1 MMNEQSL
8 EQAIRQG
15 IPISAQMDFKVKEL
29 HPQKI
34 IVTGGAEQNINVHQT
49 AFAGSLYSICTL
61 AAWGLVYSKL
71 PAGTSLVMEKA
82 SIEYL
87 RPVKGDIIA
96 SAYLSAE
103 SAHSM
108 LEELQ
113 QNKKAR
119 LKLPVEVDCKEK
131 RAVNFYANLHI
142 SASRSR

>member
-1 MMNEQSL
+1 MMNEKSL

-15 IPISAQMDFKVKEL
+15 IPISALMDFKVKEL
-29 HPQKI
+29 NPRQI

-71 PAGTSLVMEKA
+71 PAGTCLVMEKA

-87 RPVKGDIIA
+87 RPVKGEIIA

-103 SAHSM
+103 ATHSM

-113 QNKKAR
+113 QNKKMR
-119 LKLPVEVDCKEK
+119 LKLPVEIDCNEK

>member
-1 MMNEQSL
+1 MMNEKAL

-29 HPQKI
+29 HPLQI
-34 IVTGGAEQNINVHQT
+34 IVAGGAEQNINVHRT

-71 PAGTSLVMEKA
+71 PAGTCLVMEKA
-82 SIEYL
+82 RIEYL
-87 RPVKGDIIA
+87 RPVKGEIIA
-96 SAYLSAE
+96 SAYLSTE

-119 LKLPVEVDCKEK
+119 LELSVNVDCNEK
-131 RAVNFYANLHI
+131 RAVNFHANLHI
-142 SASRSR
+142 SAG